1 MTSFYL
7 WQGTKLYEYDVYM
20 FQETKSV
27 TDNFDYIFLV
37 NNILRQ
43 TLSDLHMN
51 FRVPDVHKSRGNV
64 KQGGQCL

>member
-1 MTSFYL
+1 
-7 WQGTKLYEYDVYM
+7 M